1 MLAVSGL
8 AEVGKVEGG
17 EREAG
22 EAGRHICCNFY

>member
-1 MLAVSGL
+1 MPAVSGL

-22 EAGRHICCNFY
+22 EAGTFAVTFI